1 MPRTAPE
8 TRAAGRTRRD
18 RSADAGLVLFAGAFS
33 LLSADSVLPE
43 DDAGVSQNVLV
54 AEAVAAGVACLALLL
69 RRRWPVPLAVAMLVA
84 DSFGHFYIGPTLV
97 ALFTVAAHRPLRT
110 TGWIAALVFARL
122 VGFLASTPDPQ
133 DPRTGAGVAYFA
145 LVASAMV
152 WGLFLRS
159 RRQLVASLR
168 ERAEQAEADA
178 ALRAEQAQRRA
189 REEIAREMHD
199 VLAHRLSLLS
209 VHAGALEFNPGA
221 PPAEVARAAGVI
233 RDSAHEALQ
242 DLRDVIGV
250 LRAPA
255 GADSGAGAGRP
266 QPTLRDVDRLVAEA
280 GEAGMRIAY
289 AHEVA
294 APEAVPAATGRTAYR
309 IVQEG
314 LTNARKHA
322 AGTEVTVSLTGG
334 PEAGLTVA
342 VTNPLPGAAGGTGAG
357 RNGTGAA
364 SGRAG
369 GVPGQ
374 RPGTGATARTGPGT
388 VGRSAGATGNGRA
401 AAGAPHADRH
411 GPDAPGDDRIPC
423 EVPPAAGQ
431 DALPAGSRRPAAG
444 QRAGAAGPGALPAV
458 PALTAKPAGG
468 SPGGAAG
475 APLPGPRLGGAVG
488 GSGVRTGPPADVPGP
503 IPGGGQGLIGLAERA
518 ALAGGRL
525 AHSADADGFHLRA
538 WLPWS
543 RPSRTE

>member
-1 MPRTAPE
+1 MPRTASE
-8 TRAAGRTRRD
+8 TRAAGSTRRD
-18 RSADAGLVLFAGAFS
+18 RLADAGLVLFAGAFS
-33 LLSADSVLPE
+33 FLSAGSVLPE
-43 DDAGVSQNVLV
+43 DGAVSENVLF
-54 AEAVAAGVACLALLL
+54 AEALAAGVACLALLL

-84 DSFGHFYIGPTLV
+84 DSFGHFFIGPTLV
-97 ALFTVAAHRPLRT
+97 AVFTVAAHRPLRA
-110 TGWIAALVFARL
+110 TGWITALVFARL
-122 VGFLASTPDPQ
+122 VGFLASVPDPE
-133 DPRTGAGVAYFA
+133 DPRTGAGVAYFSLVTAA
-145 LVASAMV
+145 LV
-152 WGLFLRS
+152 WGLYRRS

-209 VHAGALEFNPGA
+209 VHAGALEFHPGA

-255 GADSGAGAGRP
+255 DAAAGAGRP
-266 QPTLRDVDRLVAEA
+266 QPTLGDVDRLVAEA

-289 AHEVA
+289 APDVA

-322 AGTEVTVSLTGG
+322 AGTKVTVTLTGS
-334 PEAGLTVA
+334 PEKGLTVE
-342 VTNPLPGAAGGTGAG
+342 VGNPLPGAAGVADGPRTAAVLTGGQAAAG
-357 RNGTGAA
+357 RDEY
-364 SGRAG
+364 
-369 GVPGQ
+369 
-374 RPGTGATARTGPGT
+374 
-388 VGRSAGATGNGRA
+388 GRA
-401 AAGAPHADRH
+401 AAGARPGAGRGAGTDR
-411 GPDAPGDDRIPC
+411 
-423 EVPPAAGQ
+423 AAVA
-431 DALPAGSRRPAAG
+431 ALAAKPRG
-444 QRAGAAGPGALPAV
+444 GPGGL
-458 PALTAKPAGG
+458 
-468 SPGGAAG
+468 AG
-475 APLPGPRLGGAVG
+475 APVTVPGPGGRSNGSAVRPG
-488 GSGVRTGPPADVPGP
+488 AGATGP
-503 IPGGGQGLIGLAERA
+503 IPGAGQGLVGLAERA

-525 AHSADADGFHLRA
+525 VHTADGDGFHLRA
-538 WLPWS
+538 WLPWG

>member
-18 RSADAGLVLFAGAFS
+18 RLADAGLVLFAGAFS
-33 LLSADSVLPE
+33 FLSADSVLPE
-43 DDAGVSQNVLV
+43 DGAGVSDDVLF

-97 ALFTVAAHRPLRT
+97 AVFTVAAHRPPRA
-110 TGWIAALVFARL
+110 TGWIAALVLARL
-122 VGFLASTPDPQ
+122 VGFIAATPDPE

-145 LVASAMV
+145 LVTAAMV
-152 WGLFLRS
+152 GGLYLRS

-255 GADSGAGAGRP
+255 GADPAADQGAGAGRP
-266 QPTLRDVDRLVAEA
+266 QPTLRDVGRLVAEA
-280 GEAGMRIAY
+280 GEAGMRVAY
-289 AHEVA
+289 TQDVDA
-294 APEAVPAATGRTAYR
+294 AEAVPAATGRTAYR

-322 AGTEVTVSLTGG
+322 AGTEVAVTLRGG
-334 PEAGLTVA
+334 PEAGLTVE
-342 VTNPLPGAAGGTGAG
+342 VSNPLPGAALLG
-357 RNGTGAA
+357 
-364 SGRAG
+364 S
-369 GVPGQ
+369 
-374 RPGTGATARTGPGT
+374 
-388 VGRSAGATGNGRA
+388 GRSAVTGSLVGGRDPGAPAGGRTATG
-401 AAGAPHADRH
+401 RH
-411 GPDAPGDDRIPC
+411 
-423 EVPPAAGQ
+423 PAA
-431 DALPAGSRRPAAG
+431 DPKP
-444 QRAGAAGPGALPAV
+444 GAAGHGPNGTPAPRPV
-458 PALTAKPAGG
+458 PAPDDPVHATGGTA
-468 SPGGAAG
+468 
-475 APLPGPRLGGAVG
+475 
-488 GSGVRTGPPADVPGP
+488 P
-503 IPGGGQGLIGLAERA
+503 IPGAGQGLIGLTERA
-518 ALAGGRL
+518 ALTGGRL
-525 AHSADADGFHLRA
+525 THGVDEDTFQLRA
-538 WLPWS
+538 WLPWG
-543 RPSRTE
+543 RPPRTE

>member
-18 RSADAGLVLFAGAFS
+18 RLADAGLVLFAGAFS
-33 LLSADSVLPE
+33 FVSADSVLPE
-43 DDAGVSQNVLV
+43 DGAGVSENVLF

-110 TGWIAALVFARL
+110 TGWLAALVFVRL
-122 VGFLASTPDPQ
+122 VAFLAATPDPE

-255 GADSGAGAGRP
+255 SADSGAGAGAWAGAGRP
-266 QPTLRDVDRLVAEA
+266 QPTLGDVDRLVTEA

-289 AHEVA
+289 APDVA

-322 AGTEVTVSLTGG
+322 AGTEVTVTLTGG

-342 VTNPLPGAAGGTGAG
+342 VSNPLTDTGGEDPDRDGERAGAG
-357 RNGTGAA
+357 PAGRGPDCTGDDRTAR
-364 SGRAG
+364 SGHPVA
-369 GVPGQ
+369 GQ
-374 RPGTGATARTGPGT
+374 RD
-388 VGRSAGATGNGRA
+388 RA
-401 AAGAPHADRH
+401 AAGR
-411 GPDAPGDDRIPC
+411 GVGTGR
-423 EVPPAAGQ
+423 
-431 DALPAGSRRPAAG
+431 
-444 QRAGAAGPGALPAV
+444 PAV
-458 PALTAKPAGG
+458 PVLAVEPPGGGPGPAPAPGAGG
-468 SPGGAAG
+468 RVNGGAA
-475 APLPGPRLGGAVG
+475 A
-488 GSGVRTGPPADVPGP
+488 
-503 IPGGGQGLIGLAERA
+503 IPGAGQGLIGLAERA
-518 ALAGGRL
+518 ALAGGWL
-525 AHSADADGFHLRA
+525 AHGADADGFHLRA
-538 WLPWS
+538 WLPCA
-543 RPSRTE
+543 RPPATD

>member
-8 TRAAGRTRRD
+8 TRAAGTTRRD
-18 RSADAGLVLFAGAFS
+18 RLADVGLVLFAGAFS
-33 LLSADSVLPE
+33 FLSADSVLPP
-43 DDAGVSQNVLV
+43 DGAGVSENVLF

-69 RRRWPVPLAVAMLVA
+69 RRRLPVALAVAMLVA
-84 DSFGHFYIGPTLV
+84 DSFGHFFIGPTLV

-122 VGFLASTPDPQ
+122 VGFLAGTPDPE
-133 DPRTGAGVAYFA
+133 DPRTGAGVAYFS
-145 LVASAMV
+145 LVAAAML
-152 WGLFLRS
+152 WGLYRRS

-168 ERAEQAEADA
+168 ARAEQAEADA

-209 VHAGALEFNPGA
+209 VHAGALEFHPGA

-255 GADSGAGAGRP
+255 GADTGAGALAGRP
-266 QPTLRDVDRLVAEA
+266 QPTLRDVARLVAEA
-280 GEAGMRIAY
+280 GEAGMRIVY
-289 AHEVA
+289 EPDVGE
-294 APEAVPAATGRTAYR
+294 PEAVPPATGRTAYR

-322 AGTEVTVSLTGG
+322 AGTKVTVTLAGS
-334 PEAGLTVA
+334 PQAGLTVA
-342 VTNPLPGAAGGTGAG
+342 VSNPLTTVGGEADAARTGDRPAPGRVHGSPGPGPGAGAAASNRPAPGGRVAVFGGHGLTAAGGKPGPG
-357 RNGTGAA
+357 RVAVSVPAA
-364 SGRAG
+364 EPPGRAT
-369 GVPGQ
+369 VA
-374 RPGTGATARTGPGT
+374 GTTAPGPGPSRP
-388 VGRSAGATGNGRA
+388 VNGSGTLA
-401 AAGAPHADRH
+401 AAAAD
-411 GPDAPGDDRIPC
+411 
-423 EVPPAAGQ
+423 
-431 DALPAGSRRPAAG
+431 
-444 QRAGAAGPGALPAV
+444 
-458 PALTAKPAGG
+458 
-468 SPGGAAG
+468 
-475 APLPGPRLGGAVG
+475 
-488 GSGVRTGPPADVPGP
+488 P
-503 IPGGGQGLIGLAERA
+503 IPGAGQGLIGLAERA

-525 AHSADADGFHLRA
+525 THTAEADGFHLRA
-538 WLPWS
+538 WLPWG